1 MRIQIQ
7 RTRSLVWLCAAW
19 LTCACGG
26 SKEPNIGEQA
36 GGAIHDTQLMRA
48 ATTAVNEA
56 LSNASDCDVARP
68 LVAQAQQKL
77 DELEPQVATTTGRV
91 ALDSLRSQLGHVA
104 KACP

>member
-1 MRIQIQ
+1 MRIQIH
-7 RTRSLVWLCAAW
+7 RTRSPVWLCAAW

-36 GGAIHDTQLMRA
+36 GAAIHDTQLMRA
-48 ATTAVNEA
+48 ATAAVNEA
-56 LSNASDCDVARP
+56 LANAADCEVAKP

-91 ALDSLRSQLGHVA
+91 ALDALRSQLGRVA
-104 KACP
+104 QACP